1 MSKFGRKGKSANTDE
16 NCLIMYRSQ
25 NDDLVITDTDYLDS
39 KGNEDPIL
47 ELAVELMV
55 AGYPGIVVHT
65 APLSNGRY
73 FFGINSRR
81 DTPEGR
87 VYARAEADFYQSG
100 KNPDI
105 PAAFR
110 EIEAEYDQF
119 GGGQNDD

>member
-1 MSKFGRKGKSANTDE
+1 MSNSNRKGKGTNTDD
-16 NCLIMYRSQ
+16 NIFIMYRSQ

-39 KGNEDPIL
+39 KGDQDPIL

-65 APLSNGRY
+65 APLSNGDY
-73 FFGINSRR
+73 FYGINSRR

-87 VYARAEADFYQSG
+87 IYERVQAEFYELE

-105 PAAFR
+105 PAVIR
-110 EIEAEYDQF
+110 EIEAEYYQLE
-119 GGGQNDD
+119 GGQYDD